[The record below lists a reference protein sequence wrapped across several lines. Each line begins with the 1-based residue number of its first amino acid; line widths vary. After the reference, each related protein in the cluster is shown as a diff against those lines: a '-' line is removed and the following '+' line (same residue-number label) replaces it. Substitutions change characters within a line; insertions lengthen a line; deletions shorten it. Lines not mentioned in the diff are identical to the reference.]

1 MTAVANECVGVVV
14 VSEDLLP
21 LNRIM
26 IDPKQ
31 LDNPGYINYFSSVCL
46 GSMRSPV
53 HTYEAKNN
61 TTASKLL
68 IAMIIIW
75 NPRVVRVMVS

>member
-31 LDNPGYINYFSSVCL
+31 VAPPGYINYFSTVCL
-46 GSMRSPV
+46 FRFYAITGN
-53 HTYEAKNN
+53 TYEEK
-61 TTASKLL
+61 
-68 IAMIIIW
+68 
-75 NPRVVRVMVS
+75 